1 MRNKS
6 DFILN
11 AIFMV
16 VGSLL
21 IGFGVAFVVA
31 GNVGGDAL
39 TTLQVGIS
47 RKFHISVP
55 SASLV
60 TNIFSLSLLF
70 MFFRK
75 RISIATL
82 CSPFLITLGNYL
94 MSFVTATIRLDI
106 MLIRMIC
113 MLFGLVLIGIGIG
126 IGAQSPS
133 SSNPYDSLII
143 GLSEKFKISFSMTRI
158 FVDAAVLIAGLLLK
172 GTWGIGTIIAILLQG
187 VLGEFFIRIF
197 RKKVTPA
204 K

>member
-31 GNVGGDAL
+31 GNIGGDAL

-94 MSFVTATIRLDI
+94 MSFVTSTIRLDI
-106 MLIRMIC
+106 MLIRMLC
-113 MLFGLVLIGIGIG
+113 MLFGLVIIGIGIG

-158 FVDAAVLIAGLLLK
+158 FVDAAVLITGLLLK

-197 RKKVTPA
+197 RKKVAPA